1 MTNGTRIP
9 HALRLVVFFLRL
21 TLGANFFYLGFS
33 TMFNTALGKQLG
45 TRSLTSLYTWIG
57 SPVNTP
63 LFQLFSQWAFLTIGA
78 CLIIGFLTR
87 TMSVAGIALIL
98 VSFVPNVTLTTLNIS
113 QLINDEVLV
122 IVCLLVLV
130 FANAGTN
137 LGIDNFIHIHFSS
150 QHKK

>member
-1 MTNGTRIP
+1 
-9 HALRLVVFFLRL
+9 
-21 TLGANFFYLGFS
+21 
-33 TMFNTALGKQLG
+33 
-45 TRSLTSLYTWIG
+45 
-57 SPVNTP
+57 
-63 LFQLFSQWAFLTIGA
+63 
-78 CLIIGFLTR
+78 
-87 TMSVAGIALIL
+87 MSVAGIALIL